1 MRYTFKHKAVVLAV
15 MTSLVGCSTIEPQV
29 NALKK
34 KSIDDINYHRERVE
48 AQKPVVTYTNTPWI
62 MGAAVQLAEPQ
73 LPILKQKIAY
83 HPTRPVSLADVA
95 SWITQN
101 TGLVVDIAELQTGS
115 NIQGNSM
122 GMSGMNGMNGMGN
135 MGMNGMSMP
144 NMAVGNMGINGQP
157 GMNGFS
163 TYVQPQT
170 MWSMTV
176 NYEGGLSG
184 LLDVVANKSSAWW
197 RVVDGK
203 INFYRYESKT
213 FYFPALARKFT
224 SDNTINSTQNS
235 AGGSGTVNSG
245 SSSPS
250 GGANSVSNYAVDTW
264 SDLEA
269 TAKIVAAGAQVAA
282 NKASGSVTVTGT
294 PAQVRAVEKWA
305 KELADQQSQQV
316 AITVHIY
323 NVRITNDDNYNW
335 NPSIV
340 FKNAAGTY
348 GFNWTGPQAPAI
360 VSGTNPSK
368 LGVDVLTNTTGNSS
382 QFAGSKLA
390 IQAISQMGE
399 ITESITQTL
408 ITLNGQP
415 MPVQLANTQGYLAS
429 STTTVT
435 ANVGTTATL
444 NPGSLTTGF
453 TALFIPRI
461 VNGKIILGMDIQNS
475 SDKGFTELSS
485 GDSKIQAPNYDSNS
499 STQSV
504 SLTPGDALL
513 LTGLQ
518 RDNGAIRKNGVG
530 KANNYL
536 LGGGFGNSHG
546 KQMIAIVVSAQVI

>member
-1 MRYTFKHKAVVLAV
+1 MKYTFTHKAILLAV
-15 MTSLVGCSTIEPQV
+15 MSALVGCNSIEPKVQ
-29 NALKK
+29 ALKK
-34 KSIDDINYHRERVE
+34 KSIEEINHHRERAE
-48 AQKPVVTYTNTPWI
+48 AIKPVITYTNAPWI
-62 MGAAVQLAEPQ
+62 MGTAVQLAEPQ
-73 LPILKQKIAY
+73 LPILKQKVAY
-83 HPTRPVSLADVA
+83 HPTRSVSLADVA
-95 SWITQN
+95 SWVTQN
-101 TGLVVDIAELQTGS
+101 SGLVVDIAELQTGS
-115 NIQGNSM
+115 NLQSNSNSLGMNNGM
-122 GMSGMNGMNGMGN
+122 GSMSGMN
-135 MGMNGMSMP
+135 
-144 NMAVGNMGINGQP
+144 MGINSMGPNGQL
-157 GMNGFS
+157 GNGYS

-176 NYEGGLSG
+176 NYEGQLSG
-184 LLDVVANKSSAWW
+184 LLDVIANKSSAWW

-213 FYFPALARKFT
+213 FYFPALARKFS
-224 SDNTINSTQNS
+224 SDNTIISTQNS
-235 AGGSGTVNSG
+235 SGGGSGSVNSG
-245 SSSPS
+245 STTPS
-250 GGANSVSNYAVDTW
+250 GGANSTSNYAVDTW
-264 SDLEA
+264 TDIEA
-269 TAKIVAAGAQVAA
+269 TAKIVAAGASVAA
-282 NKASGSVTVTGT
+282 NKAAGSVTVTGT

-323 NVRITNDDNYNW
+323 NVRITNEDNYNW

-348 GFNWTGPQAPAI
+348 GFNWSGPQAPAI
-360 VSGTNPSK
+360 VNGSNPSK
-368 LGVDVLTNTTGNSS
+368 LSVDVLTNANGGNS
-382 QFAGSKLA
+382 QYAGSQLA
-390 IQAISQMGE
+390 IQALSAMGE

-444 NPGSLTTGF
+444 NPGNLTTGF

-461 VNGKIILGMDIQNS
+461 VNGKIILGMDMQNS
-475 SDKGFTELSS
+475 SDKGFTTLTS
-485 GDSKIQAPNYDSNS
+485 GGSTIQAANYDSNS

-518 RDNGAIRKNGVG
+518 RDNGTVRKNGVG
-530 KANNYL
+530 KPNNYL
-536 LGGGFGNSHG
+536 FGGGFGNSQG

>member
-1 MRYTFKHKAVVLAV
+1 MRYTFKIKAVTFAV
-15 MTSLVGCSTIEPQV
+15 MTTLVGCSTLEPEIQT
-29 NALKK
+29 LKK
-34 KSIDDINYHRERVE
+34 QSVDEFNYQRQKAE
-48 AQKPVVTYTNTPWI
+48 QKKPVVTFTNTPWI
-62 MGAAVQLAEPQ
+62 MGSAVQLAAPQ
-73 LPILKQKIAY
+73 LPILKQNVAY
-83 HPTRPVSLADVA
+83 HPTRAVSLADVA
-95 SWITQN
+95 SWITQSS
-101 TGLVVDIAELQTGS
+101 GLVVDIAELQTGVGPQNGSS
-115 NIQGNSM
+115 NNASSMQGMQSM
-122 GMSGMNGMNGMGN
+122 GMSGQGSMG
-135 MGMNGMSMP
+135 S
-144 NMAVGNMGINGQP
+144 A
-157 GMNGFS
+157 S
-163 TYVQPQT
+163 YVQPQT

-176 NYEGGLSG
+176 NYEGALSG

-203 INFYRYESKT
+203 INFYKYESKT

-224 SDNTINSTQNS
+224 SDNTITSTQTS
-235 AGGSGTVNSG
+235 TSGGNGTVNSG
-245 SSSPS
+245 STTPS
-250 GGANSVSNYAVDTW
+250 GGANSVSNYIVDTW
-264 SDLEA
+264 ADIET
-269 TAKIVAAGAQVAA
+269 TAKTVGGGAQIAA
-282 NKASGSVTVTGT
+282 NKAAGSVTVTGT

-323 NVRITNDDNYNW
+323 NIRLTNEENYNW

-360 VSGTNPSK
+360 ISGTNPSK
-368 LGVDVLTNTTGNSS
+368 LSVDVLANTNGSSS
-382 QFAGSKLA
+382 QFAGSQLA
-390 IQAISQMGE
+390 IQALSSLGE

-408 ITLNGQP
+408 VTLNGQP

-429 STTTVT
+429 SATTIT
-435 ANVGTTATL
+435 ANVGTTTAL

-461 VNGKIILGMDIQNS
+461 VNGKIILGMDMQNS
-475 SDKGFTELSS
+475 SDKGFTTITS
-485 GDSKIQAPNYDSNS
+485 GAGGSMIQTPNFDSNS

-518 RDNGAIRKNGVG
+518 RDNGILKKNGVG

-536 LGGGFGNSHG
+536 FGGGIGNNKG